1 MDYKIRIATP
11 NDRNL
16 IYTLKAESVRPYVEK
31 IWGWDENY
39 QKKDFDSDF
48 SNIEQFH
55 VIEIDNSFVGFVQ
68 YYFEFPYFEVVEIHL
83 LPECRGKGIGSDILR
98 YLQKVCVAQDRKIR
112 IGCFK
117 ENHRAK
123 QLYQKLGFVQ
133 TEETDTHFILEY
145 SK

>member
-11 NDRNL
+11 NDHDL

-55 VIEIDNSFVGFVQ
+55 VIEIDNSFV
-68 YYFEFPYFEVVEIHL
+68 
-83 LPECRGKGIGSDILR
+83 
-98 YLQKVCVAQDRKIR
+98 
-112 IGCFK
+112 
-117 ENHRAK
+117 
-123 QLYQKLGFVQ
+123 
-133 TEETDTHFILEY
+133 
-145 SK
+145 

>member
-11 NDRNL
+11 DDHDL
-16 IYTLKAESVRPYVEK
+16 IYALKAESVRPYVEK
-31 IWGWDENY
+31 IWGWDEDY

-55 VIEIDNSFVGFVQ
+55 VIEIDNSLVGFVQ
-68 YYFEFPYFEVVEIHL
+68 YYFEYPYFEVVEIHL
-83 LPECRGKGIGSDILR
+83 LLEYRGKGIGSDILR
-98 YLQKVCVAQDRKIR
+98 NLQKVCVAQDRKIR

-117 ENHRAK
+117 ENHWAK
-123 QLYQKLGFVQ
+123 QLYEKLGFIQ
-133 TEETDTHFILEY
+133 AEETDTHFILEY

>member
-11 NDRNL
+11 NDHDL

-68 YYFEFPYFEVVEIHL
+68 YYFEDPYLEVVEIHL
-83 LPECRGKGIGSDILR
+83 LPECRCKGIGSDILR
-98 YLQKVCVAQDRKIR
+98 NLQKGCIAQDRKIR
-112 IGCFK
+112 LGCFK

-123 QLYQKLGFVQ
+123 QLYLNLGFIQ